1 MGEEGKEIETIFDH
15 GVTDE
20 ELKELFL
27 GEALGLYHMTKER
40 YFEEELDSPGVN
52 YVHLCTLYRIR
63 RNKKMM
69 MKYNKKI
76 PWPEAKKLVFIMA
89 HCEEYDADWFND

>member
-15 GVTDE
+15 GVTEE
-20 ELKELFL
+20 ELKELF
-27 GEALGLYHMTKER
+27 GRVITKEF
-40 YFEEELDSPGVN
+40 YFEITQGSSGAH
-52 YVHLCTLYRIR
+52 YIYLCTLYRIR

-69 MKYNKKI
+69 MKYYKKI

>member
-15 GVTDE
+15 GVTEE
-20 ELKELFL
+20 ELEELF
-27 GEALGLYHMTKER
+27 GEVITKER

-69 MKYNKKI
+69 MKYYKKI
-76 PWPEAKKLVFIMA
+76 PWPEIDKFVFIMPYC
-89 HCEEYDADWFND
+89 HEYDADWFND